1 MTKRTTLLAALALF
15 TFGCAK
21 TGTDG
26 PAPAPTG
33 DAPADATAGAPSD
46 APADRPALTDA
57 ECQAKGGT
65 IVGDIGDGAIH
76 KPDYKCEGGQPP
88 LGSIRAEGDAPVA
101 VEGSVCCP
109 AAAPAPAA

>member
-15 TFGCAK
+15 TVGCAK

-33 DAPADATAGAPSD
+33 EAPADASAGSPD
-46 APADRPALTDA
+46 APAERPALTDA

-65 IVGDIGDGAIH
+65 VVGDIGDGAIH

-101 VEGSVCCP
+101 IEGSVCCP